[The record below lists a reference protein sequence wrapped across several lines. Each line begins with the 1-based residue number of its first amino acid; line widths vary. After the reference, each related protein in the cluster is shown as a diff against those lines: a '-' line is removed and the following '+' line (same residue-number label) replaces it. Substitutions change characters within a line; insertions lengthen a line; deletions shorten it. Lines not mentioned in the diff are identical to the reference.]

1 MLMTVFHFRGS
12 AQPNGAVHLIARSSN
27 ESRITWETRVYGQKI
42 VFRFSGPIAAPKD
55 SARPKKIIS
64 YWKG

>member
-12 AQPNGAVHLIARSSN
+12 AQPNGAVHLVARSSN
-27 ESRITWETRVYGQKI
+27 ESRITRRVYTAKKI
-42 VFRFSGPIAAPKD
+42 VFRFSGPIAVPKD